1 MPVALAGILVI
12 AVVLAA
18 AFLAVT
24 AYARRHPVEMFVRM
38 TRRRLAQL
46 GLRRRELVRNGQR
59 IVYWQGGQGPADL
72 VLVHGVND
80 QAGTWVSV
88 LPALLPRFRITIID
102 LPGHGESDPKSGPL
116 PLGGSVDAVAALI
129 DAETTGPVVLAGN
142 SMGGWVS
149 ALYAAD
155 HPDRVAHLILEDGS
169 GMAWDLSHVNLAPA
183 TRDEARGVLRMVH
196 GPDAPLPEYLLDAM
210 IRNGSK
216 QPMPRVAAA
225 GVLEWLLD
233 ARLPKLTMPV
243 TLIWGAHDGLLPLAY
258 AETLKSR
265 IPGATLHVIDS
276 AAHIPHR
283 QAPAEF
289 SRLLLAAVTA
299 AAEPEVVRA

>member
-1 MPVALAGILVI
+1 MPVAVAGILVI
-12 AVVLAA
+12 AVILVAV
-18 AFLAVT
+18 FLAVT

-38 TRRRLAQL
+38 TRRRLARL
-46 GLRRRELVRNGQR
+46 GLRRKELLRDGQKV
-59 IVYWQGGQGPADL
+59 VYWQGGAGTRDL

-116 PLGGSVDAVAALI
+116 PMGESVAALAKVM
-129 DAETTGPVVLAGN
+129 DAETPGPVVLVGN

-149 ALYAAD
+149 SLYATE
-155 HPDRVAHLILEDGS
+155 HPERVGHLILEDGS
-169 GMAWDLSHVNLAPA
+169 GMAWDLSHANLAPVN
-183 TRDEARGVLRMVH
+183 RDEARGVMRMVH
-196 GPDAPLPEYLLDAM
+196 GPDAPLPDYLLDAM
-210 IRNGSK
+210 IRNAPN
-216 QPMPRVAAA
+216 QPTHRVVAA

-233 ARLPKLTMPV
+233 AHLPKLTMPV

-265 IPGATLHVIDS
+265 IAGATLQVIDS

-289 SRLLLAAVTA
+289 VRLLREAVAAG
-299 AAEPEVVRA
+299 EPEMMEA

>member
-1 MPVALAGILVI
+1 MPVAVAGILVI

-18 AFLAVT
+18 VFLAVT
-24 AYARRHPVEMFVRM
+24 AYARRNPVEMFVRM
-38 TRRRLAQL
+38 TRRRLVQL
-46 GLRRRELVRNGQR
+46 GLRRRQLVRDGQKV
-59 IVYWQGGQGPADL
+59 VYWRGGEGTRDL
-72 VLVHGVND
+72 LLVHGVND

-88 LPALLPRFRITIID
+88 LPALLPRFRVTIVD

-116 PLGGSVDAVAALI
+116 PMGDSVAALAAVM
-129 DAETTGPVVLAGN
+129 DAETSGPVVLVGN

-149 ALYAAD
+149 SLYATD
-155 HPDRVAHLILEDGS
+155 HPERVGHLILEDGS
-169 GMAWDLSHVNLAPA
+169 GMAWDLSHANLAPVN
-183 TRDEARGVLRMVH
+183 RDQARGVMRMVH
-196 GPDAPLPEYLLDAM
+196 GPDAPLPDYLLDAM
-210 IRNGSK
+210 IRHAPK
-216 QPMPRVAAA
+216 QPTHRVVAA

-265 IPGATLHVIDS
+265 IPGATLQVIGS

-289 SRLLLAAVTA
+289 ARLLLEAVTVD
-299 AAEPEVVRA
+299 EPEAVQA